1 MKKLADKIWF
11 NGQLKNWED
20 ANIHVMT
27 HALHYGTALF
37 EGIRCYDTP
46 NGPAGFRLRDHLQ
59 RLEDSARIYG
69 IAMPYSVD
77 DMIKAAKDTIV
88 ANNLK
93 SAYWRPIAFLGECGM
108 GVTPKPEN
116 VKVDVAIAAF
126 PWGAYLGE
134 EGLLKGVDVCISSWN
149 RAAPNTIPVMA
160 KASGNYLS
168 SYLIGK
174 EARSRGYVEGIGLG
188 VNGLISEGAGENLFV
203 MMGGKILTPP
213 VAASI
218 LGGITR
224 DTIIKLAKSDGIEV
238 VEQDLPREM
247 LYLAD
252 EVFMTGTAAEIT
264 PIRSVDDIPTR
275 ANGPGK
281 ITKRLQTLFHGLF
294 NGTTEDRFGW
304 LDPIEATVPAQ

>member
-1 MKKLADKIWF
+1 
-11 NGQLKNWED
+11 
-20 ANIHVMT
+20 
-27 HALHYGTALF
+27 
-37 EGIRCYDTP
+37 
-46 NGPAGFRLRDHLQ
+46 
-59 RLEDSARIYG
+59 
-69 IAMPYSVD
+69 
-77 DMIKAAKDTIV
+77 
-88 ANNLK
+88 
-93 SAYWRPIAFLGECGM
+93 
-108 GVTPKPEN
+108 
-116 VKVDVAIAAF
+116 
-126 PWGAYLGE
+126 GE
-134 EGLLKGVDVCISSWN
+134 EGLTKGVDVCISSWN
-149 RAAPNTIPVMA
+149 RAAPNTIPVLA
-160 KASGNYLS
+160 KAGGNYLS

-203 MMGGKILTPP
+203 MMGGKIYTPP

-224 DTIIKLAKSDGIEV
+224 DTIIKLAKADGIEV
-238 VEQDLPREM
+238 LEQDLPREL

-252 EVFMTGTAAEIT
+252 EIFMTGTAAEIT

-304 LDPIEATVPAQ
+304 LDPIESVVPAQ

>member
-1 MKKLADKIWF
+1 MTKLADKIWF
-11 NGQLKNWED
+11 NGQIINWED
-20 ANIHVMT
+20 AQIHVMT
-27 HALHYGTALF
+27 HALHYGTSVF

-46 NGPAGFRLRDHLQ
+46 NGPVGFRLSDHLR

-69 IAMPYSVD
+69 IKIPFDLAQMV
-77 DMIKAAKDTIV
+77 KASKDIIV

-108 GVTPKPEN
+108 GVTPKADK
-116 VKVDVAIAAF
+116 VKVDLAIAAF

-134 EGLLKGVDVCISSWN
+134 EGLAKGVDVCISSWN

-160 KASGNYLS
+160 KAGGNYLS

-174 EARSRGYVEGIGLG
+174 EARDRGYVEGIGLG

-203 MMGGKILTPP
+203 MMNGKIYTPP

-224 DTIIKLAKSDGIEV
+224 DSVIRLAKADGIEV
-238 VEQDLPREM
+238 LEQDLPREM

-252 EVFMTGTAAEIT
+252 EIFMTGTAAEIT

-275 ANGPGK
+275 VGGPGK

-304 LDPIEATVPAQ
+304 LEPIEAKVPAE

>member
-77 DMIKAAKDTIV
+77 DMIKASKATIV

-134 EGLLKGVDVCISSWN
+134 EGLTKGVDVCISSWN

-304 LDPIEATVPAQ
+304 LDPIEATVPAE

>member
-11 NGQLKNWED
+11 NGQTVAWEN
-20 ANIHVMT
+20 AQVHVMT
-27 HALHYGTALF
+27 HALHYGTSLF

-46 NGPAGFRLRDHLQ
+46 NGPAGFRLGDHLK

-69 IAMPYSVD
+69 IQMPYTVEQLT
-77 DMIKAAKDTIV
+77 AASKEIII
-88 ANNLK
+88 ANGLK

-108 GVTPKPEN
+108 GVTPRPEN

-126 PWGAYLGE
+126 AWGAYLGE
-134 EGLLKGVDVCISSWN
+134 EGLEKGVDVCVSSWN
-149 RAAPNTIPVMA
+149 RAAPNTIPVLA
-160 KASGNYLS
+160 KAGGNYLS

-203 MMGGKILTPP
+203 IMNGKILTPP

-224 DTIIKLAKSDGIEV
+224 DTIIKLARADGIEV
-238 VEQDLPREM
+238 VEQDLPREL

-252 EVFMTGTAAEIT
+252 EIFMTGTAAEIT
-264 PIRSVDDIPTR
+264 PIRSVDDIPVR

-281 ITKRLQTLFHGLF
+281 ITRRLQALFHGLF

-304 LDPIEATVPAQ
+304 LDPIGAAVPAE

>member
-11 NGQLKNWED
+11 NGQTIAWEN
-20 ANIHVMT
+20 AQVHVMT
-27 HALHYGTALF
+27 HALHYGTSLF

-46 NGPAGFRLRDHLQ
+46 NGPVGFRLGDHLK

-69 IAMPYSVD
+69 IALPYTVD
-77 DMIKAAKDTIV
+77 QLTAASKEIIV
-88 ANNLK
+88 ANGLK

-108 GVTPKPEN
+108 GVTPRPEN

-126 PWGAYLGE
+126 AWGAYLGE
-134 EGLLKGVDVCISSWN
+134 EGLEKGVDVCVSSWN
-149 RAAPNTIPVMA
+149 RAAPNTIPVLA
-160 KASGNYLS
+160 KAGGNYLS

-203 MMGGKILTPP
+203 IMNGKILTPP

-224 DTIIKLAKSDGIEV
+224 DTIIKLARADGIEV
-238 VEQDLPREM
+238 VEQDLPREL

-252 EVFMTGTAAEIT
+252 EIFMTGTAAEIT
-264 PIRSVDDIPTR
+264 PIRSVDDIPVR

-281 ITKRLQTLFHGLF
+281 ITRRLQTLFHGLF

-304 LDPIEATVPAQ
+304 LDPIGAAVPAE

>member
-11 NGQLKNWED
+11 NGQVINWED
-20 ANIHVMT
+20 AQIHVLT
-27 HALHYGTALF
+27 HALHYGTSVF

-46 NGPAGFRLRDHLQ
+46 NGPVGFRLADHLK

-69 IAMPYSVD
+69 FVIPFNLEQ
-77 DMIKAAKDTIV
+77 MIKASKDIIT
-88 ANNLK
+88 ANGLK

-116 VKVDVAIAAF
+116 VSVDVAIAAF

-134 EGLLKGVDVCISSWN
+134 EGLTKGVDVCISSWN

-160 KASGNYLS
+160 KAGGNYLS

-203 MMGGKILTPP
+203 MMNGKIYTPP

-224 DTIIKLAKSDGIEV
+224 DSIIKLAKADGLEV
-238 VEQDLPREM
+238 LEQDLPREM

-252 EVFMTGTAAEIT
+252 EIFMTGTAAEIT
-264 PIRSVDDIPTR
+264 PIRSVDDIPVR
-275 ANGPGK
+275 ANGRGK
-281 ITKRLQTLFHGLF
+281 ITARLQTLFHGLF
-294 NGTTEDRFGW
+294 DGTTEDRFGW
-304 LDPIEATVPAQ
+304 LDPIDATVPAE

>member
-1 MKKLADKIWF
+1 MTKLADKIWF
-11 NGQLKNWED
+11 NGRIINWED
-20 ANIHVMT
+20 AQIHVMT
-27 HALHYGTALF
+27 HALHYGTSVF

-46 NGPAGFRLRDHLQ
+46 NGPVGFRLGDHLR

-69 IAMPYSVD
+69 ITIPFDLAQMVQAS
-77 DMIKAAKDTIV
+77 KDIIV

-108 GVTPKPEN
+108 GVTPKADR
-116 VKVDVAIAAF
+116 VKVDLAIAAF

-134 EGLLKGVDVCISSWN
+134 EGLAKGVDVCISSWN
-149 RAAPNTIPVMA
+149 RAAPNTIPVLA
-160 KASGNYLS
+160 KAGGNYLS

-174 EARSRGYVEGIGLG
+174 EARDRGYVEGIGLG

-203 MMGGKILTPP
+203 MMNGKIYTPP

-224 DTIIKLAKSDGIEV
+224 DSVIRLAKADGIEV
-238 VEQDLPREM
+238 LEQDLPREI

-252 EVFMTGTAAEIT
+252 EIFMTGTAAEIT

-275 ANGPGK
+275 VGGPGK

-304 LDPIEATVPAQ
+304 LEPIEAKVPAE